1 MRGWLVFC
9 DVPDIRDL
17 DFIFRVFFFTPGVSI
32 FGLCLDE
39 VKMTKDPVTIAEKCL
54 MSSEGLI

>member
-39 VKMTKDPVTIAEKCL
+39 VKMTKDPVTIAE
-54 MSSEGLI
+54 